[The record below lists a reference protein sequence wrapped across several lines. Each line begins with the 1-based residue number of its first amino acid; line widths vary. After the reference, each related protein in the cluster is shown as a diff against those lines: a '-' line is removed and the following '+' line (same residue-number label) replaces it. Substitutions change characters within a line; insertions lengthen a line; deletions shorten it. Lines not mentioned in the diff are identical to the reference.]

1 MEFFDRLTTGG
12 VLKHTGRFVARGVL
26 VEPQLMHDHDHL
38 CSISKCRDE
47 FAEVQFDLLRTYTCQ
62 PHTLQGLV
70 MSDELHK
77 AVAFED
83 CDSYE
88 LFSPADR

>member
-1 MEFFDRLTTGG
+1 
-12 VLKHTGRFVARGVL
+12 
-26 VEPQLMHDHDHL
+26 
-38 CSISKCRDE
+38 
-47 FAEVQFDLLRTYTCQ
+47 
-62 PHTLQGLV
+62 

-88 LFSPADR
+88 LFSPADRWFLARGPTALADASATRQEFIFRILKHLVIGGGMCQVAHAPL